1 MEGAGILKTDTRV
14 VRVIDMAT
22 ILRTVHWT
30 VLPGAGD
37 PIAFVTEAVAKTD
50 FNVTSSS
57 PESVVIDVPRAIIKN
72 RWGATITGTLSAGPK
87 GTDIEWVIDGPGNK
101 HYEHMVTIGEGMPEG
116 SLDDHGIPE
125 AVSKIALKLFGRRE
139 IRHLAN
145 VLDSGEFVRSIG
157 IGNLS
162 GKMGIVALTDR
173 RLIFLQKSIGSENV
187 VEFALASI
195 GAMSLGKK
203 MGGETLTITHSGTS
217 ATITTLQ
224 HGQGD
229 AIARKFREIKDQ
241 LTAPRA
247 ATAVDPIEQ
256 IERLAAL
263 RDKGIL
269 SEEEFQARKTQLL
282 GNL

>member
-1 MEGAGILKTDTRV
+1 
-14 VRVIDMAT
+14 MAT

-30 VLPGAGD
+30 VLPGSGD
-37 PIAFVTEAVAKTD
+37 PVSLVTAAVQKTD

-57 PESVVIDVPRAIIKN
+57 SDSIVIDVPRAMLKN
-72 RWGATITGTLSAGPK
+72 RWGATITGTLSRGSK
-87 GTDIEWVIDGPGNK
+87 GTDIEWVIDGPGTK

-125 AVSKIALKLFGRRE
+125 AVSKITLKMFGRKE

-145 VLDSGEFVRSIG
+145 VLDRGEFVHAIG
-157 IGNLS
+157 IGNLG

-173 RLIFLQKSIGSENV
+173 RLIFLEKSIGSEDV

-203 MGGETLTITHSGTS
+203 LGGETLIITHSGTS

-229 AIARKFREIKDQ
+229 AIARKFREVKNQ
-241 LTAPRA
+241 PKA
-247 ATAVDPIEQ
+247 ASTPVAADPIEQ
-256 IERLAAL
+256 IERLATL

-269 SEEEFQARKTQLL
+269 SENEFQAQKIQLL

>member
-1 MEGAGILKTDTRV
+1 
-14 VRVIDMAT
+14 MAT

-30 VLPGAGD
+30 VLSGAGD
-37 PIAFVTEAVAKTD
+37 PSTLVTKATEQTD
-50 FNVTSSS
+50 FNVTSAS
-57 PESVVIDVPRAIIKN
+57 PNSIVIDVPRAMLKN
-72 RWGATITGTLSAGPK
+72 RWGATITGTLSRGSK

-116 SLDDHGIPE
+116 ALDDHGIPE
-125 AVSKIALKLFGRRE
+125 AVSKIALKMFGRKE

-145 VLDSGEFVRSIG
+145 VLDRGEFVHAIG
-157 IGNLS
+157 IGNLD

-173 RLIFLQKSIGSENV
+173 RLIFLEKSIGSENV
-187 VEFALASI
+187 VEFALTSI

-217 ATITTLQ
+217 ATITSLQ

-241 LTAPRA
+241 PTAA
-247 ATAVDPIEQ
+247 NATAEADPIDQ

-263 RDKGIL
+263 RDRGIL
-269 SEEEFQARKTQLL
+269 SEEEFQAQKTQLL
-282 GNL
+282 SNL